1 MHLCFMHSSDPSVQ
15 LFMLLSL
22 PKFRLRSFKRIQFTM
37 VGFENS
43 CPKTQA
49 RNLAPAGAILFQ
61 FLKFQNLVHD
71 PQCFE
76 PWKQEFLE
84 KE

>member
-1 MHLCFMHSSDPSVQ
+1 MHSSDPSVQ

-49 RNLAPAGAILFQ
+49 QNLAPAGSILFQ
-61 FLKFQNLVHD
+61 FQKFKNLAQD
-71 PQCFE
+71 PQFFE
-76 PWKQEFLE
+76 PWEQECLE